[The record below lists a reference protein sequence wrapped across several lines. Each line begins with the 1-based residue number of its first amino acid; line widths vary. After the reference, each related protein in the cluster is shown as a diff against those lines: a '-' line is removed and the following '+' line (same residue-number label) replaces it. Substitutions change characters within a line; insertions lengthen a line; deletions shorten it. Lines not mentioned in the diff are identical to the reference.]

1 MPARTDGP
9 SGNGPIP
16 PNADLRFEV
25 WLQHIERGVQ
35 RDSAKNHE
43 YDKVAKAMLGHSAD
57 DLEVMKDEG
66 IGTYARVL
74 QDILHKTYVM
84 KCRAEVKTVEGV
96 GERLNFT
103 ILEATPMDYTAEAL
117 KLVDAI
123 ELLAKAPI
131 DLTSVLSLYTSQH
144 GTWACR

>member
-1 MPARTDGP
+1 MDSTD
-9 SGNGPIP
+9 SKFCT
-16 PNADLRFEV
+16 AFD
-25 WLQHIERGVQ
+25 
-35 RDSAKNHE
+35 D
-43 YDKVAKAMLGHSAD
+43 VATAMLGHSAD

-123 ELLAKAPI
+123 ELLAKNPI
-131 DLTSVLSLYTSQH
+131 DLTS
-144 GTWACR
+144 